1 MGDSFDHPGSR
12 KDSEVANVI
21 NNKNTSKRCLIAS
34 SLKSGL
40 QNPTRNTVPFN
51 HIRMSGTAGDAALF
65 LIKVA
70 ALETLRRFSKARC
83 PVVWCGIQALQAL
96 CYPPLRWIQRWAPF
110 KGLISSMQTLSRPL
124 LVLSIA
130 TAFSD
135 QPGRC
140 NITSDAVEDSQGVN
154 YSQAS
159 SESNSELPSAQST
172 LDTSVLDEAPQSRQS
187 STNWLSQLYEE
198 LEKQGINLPERIN
211 EDELH
216 RFYIDANCD
225 LPCFLSSVKKT
236 ILWRKTFYVLSG
248 QELEMWSNMVF
259 WHGVDVNCR
268 PCLII
273 RLGLAFRSLSSH
285 ERPRFLQAIVS
296 QVEHGILHLV
306 NPGNP
311 RITVLVD
318 CQGLSPLRFP
328 MQMMRSCFS
337 IFQEHFPGRLGFVFV
352 IRVPPV
358 VRVIAHTVTKVLKPG
373 TREKLKIVGKM
384 YQKILAENFQTLPS
398 YLGGT
403 CTCVRCSNRR
413 ICNMRL
419 RQINDTSE
427 TERKADVN
435 GCEDMPSPRQ
445 SNLTNMHMNGN
456 CDQALRASV
465 IAVLVFWVLIAF
477 LAGIYNPESH
487 LALPF

>member
-1 MGDSFDHPGSR
+1 
-12 KDSEVANVI
+12 
-21 NNKNTSKRCLIAS
+21 
-34 SLKSGL
+34 
-40 QNPTRNTVPFN
+40 
-51 HIRMSGTAGDAALF
+51 MSGTAGDAALF

-110 KGLISSMQTLSRPL
+110 KGLISSM
-124 LVLSIA
+124 
-130 TAFSD
+130 
-135 QPGRC
+135 
-140 NITSDAVEDSQGVN
+140 QGVN

-225 LPCFLSSVKKT
+225 LPCLLSSVKKT

-273 RLGLAFRSLSSH
+273 RLGLASAACRLMKDLAFFKL
-285 ERPRFLQAIVS
+285 L
-296 QVEHGILHLV
+296 VEHGILHLV

-358 VRVIAHTVTKVLKPG
+358 VRVIAHTVTKGRLPEDSRGELSDTPIISWWHMHVCKMLKPPHLQYE
-373 TREKLKIVGKM
+373 T
-384 YQKILAENFQTLPS
+384 PS
-398 YLGGT
+398 NK
-403 CTCVRCSNRR
+403 RHH
-413 ICNMRL
+413 
-419 RQINDTSE
+419 E